1 MPLPTILYNYFNQ
14 GREQLEMSSALM
26 NPYAKWM
33 QSPNIPR
40 NTCLPIALG
49 NVEVHGE
56 SEPNVDE
63 WFKNFEMNSIKLQLP
78 VPKFFPQEYQNSNHY
93 STIHKGD
100 QRWIHAIL
108 CASDPHYMV
117 YSDNSK
123 NKAILD
129 LVTKTTNFFPK
140 IYDASVFRLYGL
152 KKAEI
157 YSSLFKNTNP
167 AGLHIFSS
175 VINKNII
182 IVREYGY
189 ELCSKLSM
197 ERETLCLWEHSGD
210 VGSIVH
216 VKNTFIDIQTI
227 LSNKMDLFEDRTKRI
242 LIAYNKDF
250 LKKGRELGKMK
261 LDDLRQNATDS
272 GISFE
277 SDGKMLRKQELV
289 DNILQSFMEHSS

>member
-129 LVTKTTNFFPK
+129 LVTKTTNLFPK

-157 YSSLFKNTNP
+157 
-167 AGLHIFSS
+167 
-175 VINKNII
+175 
-182 IVREYGY
+182 
-189 ELCSKLSM
+189 
-197 ERETLCLWEHSGD
+197 
-210 VGSIVH
+210 
-216 VKNTFIDIQTI
+216 
-227 LSNKMDLFEDRTKRI
+227 
-242 LIAYNKDF
+242 
-250 LKKGRELGKMK
+250 
-261 LDDLRQNATDS
+261 
-272 GISFE
+272 
-277 SDGKMLRKQELV
+277 
-289 DNILQSFMEHSS
+289 